1 MTRRIDWEAV
11 ERDYRT
17 GKYTLRQLEAQHGV
31 SYAQIS
37 RKAKA
42 EAWSKDLREIIRQET
57 DAALLRETVTKA
69 QKDVTETVLVAAE
82 LNKQVILGHRS
93 DIVSMRNVAADLLNE
108 IAQATRRPE
117 EIEALFDMLNTDV
130 DEKKLESL
138 QQSFRDFMRV
148 HSRVGSVQKLAD
160 TLTKLQT
167 MERRAF
173 GIGDEDAEKQPGEV
187 MPVFNITMKKE

>member
-117 EIEALFDMLNTDV
+117 EIEALFDMLNTEV

-173 GIGDEDAEKQPGEV
+173 GIGEEDGEKQPGEV